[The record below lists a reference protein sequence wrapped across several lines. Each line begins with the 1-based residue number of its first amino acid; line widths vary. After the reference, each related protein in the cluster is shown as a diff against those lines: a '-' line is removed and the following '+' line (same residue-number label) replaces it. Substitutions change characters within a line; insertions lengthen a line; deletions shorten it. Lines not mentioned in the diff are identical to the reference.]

1 MKIRTSLLP
10 LAFASVAALAATQA
24 SAATYAGNGNTG
36 FGGPI
41 GLGSLSL
48 TDDGTTLTGT
58 FTKGTGSFS
67 DVLVLYIDSG
77 AGGFSST
84 SGFADTG
91 DGLRKAISG
100 YDGSNRSLMTFATG
114 FLPDYAIAL
123 GPASDN
129 FGGLWQL
136 ADGGANSLNFVSSVS
151 LSPTGTS
158 SSPTYTFSLSLA
170 SIGVTPGNAFE
181 LFGTYISNSG
191 YRSTE
196 AIVGDDTG
204 VQGWNPFSQTS
215 FGTYTTTPI
224 PEPSAIA
231 FLGLGGLAFVAF
243 RRRK

>member
-100 YDGSNRSLMTFATG
+100 YDGSN
-114 FLPDYAIAL
+114 
-123 GPASDN
+123 
-129 FGGLWQL
+129 
-136 ADGGANSLNFVSSVS
+136 
-151 LSPTGTS
+151 
-158 SSPTYTFSLSLA
+158 
-170 SIGVTPGNAFE
+170 
-181 LFGTYISNSG
+181 
-191 YRSTE
+191 
-196 AIVGDDTG
+196 
-204 VQGWNPFSQTS
+204 
-215 FGTYTTTPI
+215 
-224 PEPSAIA
+224 
-231 FLGLGGLAFVAF
+231 
-243 RRRK
+243 